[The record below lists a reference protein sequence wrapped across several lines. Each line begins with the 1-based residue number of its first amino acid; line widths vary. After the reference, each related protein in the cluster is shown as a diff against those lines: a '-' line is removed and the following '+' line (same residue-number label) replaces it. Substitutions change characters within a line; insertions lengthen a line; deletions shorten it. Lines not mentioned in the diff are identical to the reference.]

1 MIPGIL
7 KVTLQSPDE
16 QYLRTLDSKYDK
28 VNPPGII
35 DDSYK
40 LLSNH
45 PDVVIMAD
53 CKRVAKGL
61 RAE

>member
-1 MIPGIL
+1 MI
-7 KVTLQSPDE
+7 
-16 QYLRTLDSKYDK
+16 
-28 VNPPGII
+28 PPGII

-40 LLSNH
+40 LSSNH

-61 RAE
+61 RAERLGDVDL